1 MSSLGGLEALLG
13 GLDDNT
19 KRALT
24 EVLRALVPN
33 LRGGPVD
40 HQVKLE
46 NFQRYYVNSTT
57 ASSSNTEFSVVH
69 GMGRAPY
76 AMRAVLPLDA
86 VGSRLVPLT
95 VSRAADAVRVY
106 LTSPSTSAPFTL
118 ELE

>member
-1 MSSLGGLEALLG
+1 MAALGGLEALLG
-13 GLDDNT
+13 GLDENT

-57 ASSSNTEFSVVH
+57 DASTGEFTVVH

-76 AMRAVLPLDA
+76 ALRQVLPLDVIGA
-86 VGSRLVPLT
+86 QMVPLT
-95 VSRAADAVRVY
+95 VTRAADAVRVY
-106 LTSPSTSAPFTL
+106 LKSASTSAPFTL

>member
-1 MSSLGGLEALLG
+1 MAALGGLEALLG

-57 ASSSNTEFSVVH
+57 AASTGEFSVVH

-76 AMRAVLPLDA
+76 ALRQVLPLDVIGA
-86 VGSRLVPLT
+86 QLVPLT

-106 LTSPSTSAPFTL
+106 LKSSSTSAPFTL